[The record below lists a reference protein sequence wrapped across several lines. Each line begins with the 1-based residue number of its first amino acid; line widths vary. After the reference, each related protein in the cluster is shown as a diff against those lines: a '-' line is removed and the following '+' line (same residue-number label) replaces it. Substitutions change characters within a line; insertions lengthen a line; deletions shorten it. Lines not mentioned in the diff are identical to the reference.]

1 MIEMF
6 QLPFMVQALIGCVIM
21 GLLLSYLGIHVVGRG
36 IVFVDLALGQ
46 ISSLGVAFAAFIGG
60 AVLPISITFTL
71 LGALLLSLIHI
82 QDTRLRQEAIIGI
95 IYAVASAVTVL
106 MISKTPHGEADISEV
121 LFGNILAISTDD
133 LITMGIVFAILG
145 LLHMVFRRQVTA
157 VTEAFKQGQ
166 PRTDMQFRFWNFFF
180 YLSIGLSIVFA
191 VRVGGVIP
199 VFAYL
204 VVPSVSAILV
214 SQRPLVVAILAPA
227 FAVLVSLFGLYFSFS
242 LDFPAGSSIVMVFG
256 ILLAGCSLVKL
267 VTPRKPPLGS
277 KPEES
282 LDVAVES
289 ER

>member
-1 MIEMF
+1 
-6 QLPFMVQALIGCVIM
+6 
-21 GLLLSYLGIHVVGRG
+21 
-36 IVFVDLALGQ
+36 
-46 ISSLGVAFAAFIGG
+46 
-60 AVLPISITFTL
+60 
-71 LGALLLSLIHI
+71 
-82 QDTRLRQEAIIGI
+82 
-95 IYAVASAVTVL
+95 
-106 MISKTPHGEADISEV
+106 
-121 LFGNILAISTDD
+121 
-133 LITMGIVFAILG
+133 
-145 LLHMVFRRQVTA
+145 MVFGRQVTA